1 VLFRLFLPPVILAAA
16 ACQGRAPSPPVPRPV
31 IEAKDSRGTV
41 TARVTPGHPCR
52 ANVDGLEL
60 LVGGR
65 PLVAMNGSARWTG
78 EDAADGT
85 TLRKNDEMVAR
96 IHANQLFDH
105 QGLSLVRLMAD
116 GSVQD
121 FEGKISRRA
130 NVAPN
135 RITIGEFE
143 VTGTHDAALAVMLT
157 APEATPEV
165 RALAACHYLLV
176 ERSDE
181 PKRR

>member
-1 VLFRLFLPPVILAAA
+1 MLFRLVLLFTVV
-16 ACQGRAPSPPVPRPV
+16 ACQGRSPSPPVPRPV
-31 IEAKDSRGTV
+31 IEAKDSHGTV

-52 ANVDGLEL
+52 ANVDGLEM

-85 TLRKNDEMVAR
+85 TLRKNDEVVAR

-105 QGLSLVRLMAD
+105 QGMSLVHLMPD
-116 GSVQD
+116 GTIQD
-121 FEGKISRRA
+121 FEGKVSRRA
-130 NVAPN
+130 NIAPN
-135 RITIGEFE
+135 RITIGDLE

-176 ERSDE
+176 DRTDEPNE

>member
-1 VLFRLFLPPVILAAA
+1 VLYRLTILALTLG
-16 ACQGRAPSPPVPRPV
+16 ACQRGTPAPPVPRPV
-31 IEAKDSRGTV
+31 IEAKDASGTV

-52 ANVDGLEL
+52 ANVDGVEL
-60 LVGGR
+60 LIGGR

-105 QGLSLVRLMAD
+105 QGLSLVHLMPD
-116 GSVQD
+116 GAIED
-121 FEGKISRRA
+121 FEGKVSRHA
-130 NVAPN
+130 KVMPN
-135 RITIGEFE
+135 RITIGEIE

-176 ERSDE
+176 DRSDE
-181 PKRR
+181 PKR